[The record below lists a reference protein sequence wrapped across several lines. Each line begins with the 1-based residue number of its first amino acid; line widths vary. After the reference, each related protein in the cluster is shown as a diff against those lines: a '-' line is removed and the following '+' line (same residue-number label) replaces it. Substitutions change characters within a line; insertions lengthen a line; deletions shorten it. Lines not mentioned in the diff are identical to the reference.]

1 MAQRKKINKTRRDV
15 CCVLIA
21 LFFACSVYAPNEL
34 YAQQKQSQDEESLRG
49 QQGER
54 KQPEGE
60 SQAAVGGQANAEEN
74 KQPQE
79 AKPVEI
85 KKELTVPS
93 TVLEIK
99 RLESEK
105 PVYSIELRNVEFG
118 DLFRVIAHDYNL
130 NILVDEAVEGKI
142 TASFTN
148 ISLEEA
154 LDGIAEIGSLLLE
167 KKKNI
172 IRVSP
177 HLLTRNFVLHYIEA
191 KKLLETQSSASSAQS
206 SASTTTAAQ
215 PQSSSSATTK
225 TNSIHDLLSSKGKIL
240 LGKQPNSI
248 TVIDSPPYV
257 AKIENYLN
265 AIDKRMTSQVF
276 KLKYLKAQEVAGD
289 SSSSAT
295 GTTGSSTSTSASSST
310 GTGG

>member
-1 MAQRKKINKTRRDV
+1 
-15 CCVLIA
+15 
-21 LFFACSVYAPNEL
+21 
-34 YAQQKQSQDEESLRG
+34 
-49 QQGER
+49 
-54 KQPEGE
+54 
-60 SQAAVGGQANAEEN
+60 
-74 KQPQE
+74 
-79 AKPVEI
+79 
-85 KKELTVPS
+85 LTVPS

-154 LDGIAEIGSLLLE
+154 LDGIAEIGNLLLE

-177 HLLTRNFVLHYIEA
+177 HLLTKSFVLHYIEA
-191 KKLLETQSSASSAQS
+191 KKLLETQGSTSSAQ
-206 SASTTTAAQ
+206 ASTTTQSAASTTTGAQ
-215 PQSSSSATTK
+215 SQSSSSATTK

-276 KLKYLKAQEVAGD
+276 KLKYLKAQDVAGE

-295 GTTGSSTSTSASSST
+295 GTTGSSTSSSTSLST